1 MISKKRTFVTFSEGE
16 INNQLTEIL
25 KESIHLFSNYDLI
38 VYKKNDFELDYNTD
52 DPEFWKSG
60 NGYIYKVLSCIKSL
74 EEYDEVVWIDTDCI
88 VTNYI
93 DKIWFEGYRVKDY
106 PLLPQYRFN
115 NMKGFDIYNELI
127 NCVPT
132 YNLNTNRK
140 FYSQACFIFFNKSCL
155 EFFKEVLSYFDK
167 FDSTKFPMGDES
179 IINHLLW
186 WKYNKS
192 DNLGNIF
199 LCSFYFHLNLISYI
213 SNTNREEYNI
223 HNEYNYIENN
233 FSEVL
238 FFHGQKNPY
247 IHKTLLDSL
256 KQHR

>member
-38 VYKKNDFELDYNTD
+38 VYKKSDFELDYNTD

-93 DKIWFEGYRVKDY
+93 DKIWFEGYRVKGY

-115 NMKGFDIYNELI
+115 NMQNVDNGWEIVRYSAIYN
-127 NCVPT
+127 PD
-132 YNLNTNRK
+132 TNRK
-140 FYSQACFIFFNKSCL
+140 FYSQACLMFFNKSCL
-155 EFFKEVLSYFDK
+155 DFYKEVLSYFDN
-167 FDSTKFPMGDES
+167 FNSPRFPMGDES
-179 IINHLLW
+179 IINYLLW
-186 WKYNKS
+186 KDNKS
-192 DNLGNIF
+192 DNLGHIF
-199 LCSFYFHLNLISYI
+199 LCSAFLHFNLLQFAA
-213 SNTNREEYNI
+213 NTNREEYMI
-223 HNEYNYIENN
+223 CHDYNYVENN
-233 FSEVL
+233 FSEIL
-238 FFHGQKNPY
+238 FLHGEKNPY
-247 IHKTLLDSL
+247 IHTIILNNL
-256 KQHR
+256 KQYR